1 MQDSEI
7 IELFWQ
13 RDQDAIVQTDLA
25 YGAMCKSLSRRIL
38 RNSADAEECVND
50 SYYRLWDCIPPERPQ
65 ALGAYLARIVRNI
78 SLDRLREL
86 GAIKRGGGM
95 VATALDELGSVSSPD
110 DAESLLAA
118 KELGQAVDRFLRTQ
132 PERNRNVFLRR
143 YFYFESRLEIADRY
157 GLSAAQVSVILS
169 RTRNRLRKY
178 LKQEGLL

>member
-7 IELFWQ
+7 VELFWQ

-25 YGAMCKSLSRRIL
+25 YGTMCRALSRRIV
-38 RNSADAEECVND
+38 RTSEDAEECVND
-50 SYYRLWDCIPPERPQ
+50 SYYRLWERIPPERPQ
-65 ALGAYLARIVRNI
+65 SLSAFLARIVRNV

-86 GAIKRGGGM
+86 GAAKRGGGA
-95 VATALDELGSVSSPD
+95 VAVALDELGSLCGPD

-118 KELGQAVDRFLRTQ
+118 KELGQALDRFLRTQ
-132 PERNRNVFLRR
+132 PDRSRNVFLRR
-143 YFYFESRLEIADRY
+143 YFYFESRLEIAERY
-157 GLSAAQVSVILS
+157 GLGAAQVSVILS